1 MHCLIVENKPK
12 SSLFFK
18 LIKKKIKTENIPVSE
33 VLVVSKLKSNFGQL
47 EAKHKA
53 KVVRLVFFCGLKGC
67 WLCKETSQDEEG
79 LERSNQN
86 TVCKTTILDK
96 DPKDPSD
103 MVKVKTIWMAREE
116 GERRF
121 GFQK

>member
-1 MHCLIVENKPK
+1 M
-12 SSLFFK
+12 
-18 LIKKKIKTENIPVSE
+18 
-33 VLVVSKLKSNFGQL
+33 LVVSKLKSNFGQL

-53 KVVRLVFFCGLKGC
+53 KVMRLVFFCELKGF

-86 TVCKTTILDK
+86 IVKLLRMKRDRKDQIRTLSIVCKTMILDK
-96 DPKDPSD
+96 DPKDPTD
-103 MVKVKTIWMAREE
+103 MVKVETIWMAREE

-121 GFQK
+121 GFQN